1 MHIFLKNMNNYRKK
15 LSLTDTENYEFRYI
29 VYGFHETGYIRYA
42 NNENQVNQLRTRF
55 PVVRSARNLH
65 HTKFAQLTSQ
75 NPQIKEIAPSRLW
88 GRSLE
93 NH

>member
-1 MHIFLKNMNNYRKK
+1 MN
-15 LSLTDTENYEFRYI
+15 SDTLYMVFMKRAI
-29 VYGFHETGYIRYA
+29 SGMQIC
-42 NNENQVNQLRTRF
+42 NENQLNQLRTRF

-65 HTKFAQLTSQ
+65 PTKFAQLTSQ
-75 NPQIKEIAPSRLW
+75 NPQIKEIAQSRLW